1 MTTPTVTKHLIKLP
15 AAGKGVLLWIAA
27 DGQQVDTGQQ
37 IARFMVGNVE
47 HRVDAPG
54 TGQLTRTTPD
64 NITLVGAS
72 VIGWVNE
79 GVTGTAAAASQK
91 PLQSPVR
98 PAPVAEGKPSSKN
111 AAPES
116 RQQVQTVEPKTA
128 TTDPRP
134 RRGSHIEAAA
144 LSAAVVE
151 LPSEPK
157 ERKGAKRRDKKTKN
171 RTYSI
176 GEHQEADIARL
187 AKTLQLEA
195 LSDDSIPAVN
205 ESELIRAAVDMLLG
219 LPRPALLDVLNA
231 NREREKAGK
240 WGRGRPRPPKA

>member
-1 MTTPTVTKHLIKLP
+1 MTTTIIKHLIKLP

-27 DGQQVDTGQQ
+27 EGQQVDAGQQ

-47 HRVDAPG
+47 HRVDASG

-98 PAPVAEGKPSSKN
+98 PAPIPEGKPTSKP

-116 RQQVQTVEPKTA
+116 RQQVQTVEPITA
-128 TTDPRP
+128 TNPRARRNVHVEPPSVEASITVLESGRAEKGGKGRNKKHRTKHTVYHVTEDQEGRVKSLSFLYKTD
-134 RRGSHIEAAA
+134 
-144 LSAAVVE
+144 
-151 LPSEPK
+151 SEEP
-157 ERKGAKRRDKKTKN
+157 N
-171 RTYSI
+171 YS
-176 GEHQEADIARL
+176 
-187 AKTLQLEA
+187 
-195 LSDDSIPAVN
+195 
-205 ESELIRAAVDMLLG
+205 ESEIVRAAIEHLLSQDKATQKAI
-219 LPRPALLDVLNA
+219 LSY
-231 NREREKAGK
+231 NRDREKRVGYGAGWK
-240 WGRGRPRPPKA
+240 RPGKR

>member
-27 DGQQVDTGQQ
+27 EGQQVEAGQQ

-47 HRVDAPG
+47 HRVDASG

-79 GVTGTAAAASQK
+79 GVTGTTVASQK

-98 PAPVAEGKPSSKN
+98 PAPVAESKLSSKN
-111 AAPES
+111 AAPET

-128 TTDPRP
+128 TDPRA
-134 RRGSHIEAAA
+134 RRNAHVEPPGVEASITVLESGTAGGKA
-144 LSAAVVE
+144 KGKAKKHRTKHTVYHVTEDQEGRVKSLSF
-151 LPSEPK
+151 LYKTDSEEP
-157 ERKGAKRRDKKTKN
+157 N
-171 RTYSI
+171 YS
-176 GEHQEADIARL
+176 
-187 AKTLQLEA
+187 
-195 LSDDSIPAVN
+195 
-205 ESELIRAAVDMLLG
+205 ESEIVRAAIEHLLSQDKATQKAI
-219 LPRPALLDVLNA
+219 LSY
-231 NREREKAGK
+231 NRDREKRVGYGAGWK
-240 WGRGRPRPPKA
+240 RPGKR